1 MSSCFISHGGGPMPL
16 LGRQPEVVSILQ
28 SIVSSSSM
36 MITRKPTAIVIITP
50 HWITKDI
57 TVSLVNGIDNPLYYD
72 YSGFPKESYSLQYPA
87 KGSSEL
93 ATRIQNL
100 LVTNKIPCIT
110 DNTRCWDHGVFI
122 PLMVM
127 YPNHDIPVVAMSI
140 HLSLDPEYHI
150 RVGNALS
157 PLINHDPT
165 TETTCIV
172 DESGDKILF
181 IGSGASFHNFH
192 YLFSHNTKT
201 RKEGMIAS
209 KEWAS
214 FLHDT
219 LTSSNVTNDERIEK
233 MIRWQTAPGERRP
246 LLMPS

>member
-28 SIVSSSSM
+28 SIVSM
-36 MITRKPTAIVIITP
+36 MITRKPTAIVIITA

-57 TVSLVNGIDNPLYYD
+57 TLSLVNGIDNPLYYD

-87 KGSSEL
+87 KGSSDL
-93 ATRIQNL
+93 ATRIQDL
-100 LVTNKIPCIT
+100 LVTNKIPCVT
-110 DNTRCWDHGVFI
+110 DNKRGWDHGVFI

-140 HLSLDPEYHI
+140 HSSLDPEYHI
-150 RVGNALS
+150 RVGKALS
-157 PLINHDPT
+157 PLINQDPT
-165 TETTCIV
+165 IETTCIV
-172 DESGDKILF
+172 DESADKILF
-181 IGSGASFHNFH
+181 IGSGASFHNFN
-192 YLFSHNTKT
+192 YLFAHDAKT

-209 KEWAS
+209 KQWAS

-219 LTSSNVTNDERIEK
+219 LTSSNVTNDERIDK
-233 MIRWQTAPGERRP
+233 MIQWQTAPGKR
-246 LLMPS
+246 